1 MDQTDKLPIV
11 YISTIVSPITLQI
24 TNFVQ
29 REEAAHVTQF
39 VCIQPFCKIGHSTV
53 YTCIDDIFFSE
64 NTWTS
69 EKLSVPDGFTALR
82 AVALVMSDNL
92 GLGFTPAPQ
101 QVIHTSV
108 HCLPMA
114 EQFNMTFVS
123 S

>member
-1 MDQTDKLPIV
+1 MGQIEKLIIV
-11 YISTIVSPITLQI
+11 YISTIVASIALQI

-29 REEAAHVTQF
+29 QEEAACV
-39 VCIQPFCKIGHSTV
+39 IFCKIGHSTV
-53 YTCIDDIFFSE
+53 YTYIHDIFLSE

-69 EKLSVPDGFTALR
+69 EKLSVPDGFAALR

-108 HCLPMA
+108 HADCLPMA
-114 EQFNMTFVS
+114 GQFNMTFVS

>member
-1 MDQTDKLPIV
+1 MGQIEKL
-11 YISTIVSPITLQI
+11 TILYKHHCFTLQI
-24 TNFVQ
+24 TNFLQ
-29 REEAAHVTQF
+29 WEEAACAIQF
-39 VCIQPFCKIGHSTV
+39 VCIQSFCKIGHSTV
-53 YTCIDDIFFSE
+53 YICIRDISFSE

-92 GLGFTPAPQ
+92 GLGFTPVPQ

-108 HCLPMA
+108 HADCLPMA
-114 EQFNMTFVS
+114 GQFNKTFVS

>member
-1 MDQTDKLPIV
+1 MGQIEKLPIV
-11 YISTIVSPITLQI
+11 YISKIVSPIVLQI

-29 REEAAHVTQF
+29 REEAARVTQF

-53 YTCIDDIFFSE
+53 YTCIFFFSE

-82 AVALVMSDNL
+82 AVALVMSDTL

-108 HCLPMA
+108 HADSLPMA
-114 EQFNMTFVS
+114 GQFNMTFVS

>member
-1 MDQTDKLPIV
+1 MGIWAKLRSSQY
-11 YISTIVSPITLQI
+11 YISTIVSVITLQI
-24 TNFVQ
+24 TNF
-29 REEAAHVTQF
+29 EEAAHVTQF
-39 VCIQPFCKIGHSTV
+39 VCIQLFCKIGHSTV
-53 YTCIDDIFFSE
+53 YTCIHDISFSE

-69 EKLSVPDGFTALR
+69 EKLSVPDGFMALR

-108 HCLPMA
+108 HADLPMA
-114 EQFNMTFVS
+114 GQFNMTFVS